1 MSLPGRETRNQIFGK
16 KIISLVTKV
25 NGGGEWPWS
34 AASGQSTMVSPGS
47 LKLVLESWATDSSV
61 QNTLS
66 NFFFVKIT
74 CVTDANTW
82 WEVSHMPTHK
92 ASRVDLSS
100 HADKPPYGMGNVG
113 GVGCARLATM
123 SWQQQASLTGA
134 RSTNFG
140 IPPPNYFVMTHYT
153 SDADRVRFGGG
164 GVLGRPLR
172 LGLGSGLATVR
183 GERGKW

>member
-1 MSLPGRETRNQIFGK
+1 
-16 KIISLVTKV
+16 
-25 NGGGEWPWS
+25 
-34 AASGQSTMVSPGS
+34 
-47 LKLVLESWATDSSV
+47 
-61 QNTLS
+61 
-66 NFFFVKIT
+66 
-74 CVTDANTW
+74 
-82 WEVSHMPTHK
+82 MPTHK

-164 GVLGRPLR
+164 GCSVGHYVLALAVALQPSGGR
-172 LGLGSGLATVR
+172 GASGD
-183 GERGKW
+183 GKSY